1 MGSWAP
7 FGPDPISIC
16 RLWAHPRLPWC
27 DMTTLH
33 IFTWRDVNI
42 QYHFNVCI
50 YIHTHT
56 HIYIYIIN
64 LAVSCS
70 IFMSVTSHIQPWRNM
85 NSSVISFACW
95 FPCSKID
102 FVGIPSRDR
111 KQKWTGQS
119 LRVSH
124 LFPHSNS
131 KCLSDHFWSNPHI
144 SMCRKESAPFRAHV
158 RYVRYIINYI
168 SVVYPLKLSRFPPA
182 ETSVFP
188 AAWHPA
194 IEVLKILPQP
204 SL

>member
-1 MGSWAP
+1 
-7 FGPDPISIC
+7 
-16 RLWAHPRLPWC
+16 
-27 DMTTLH
+27 MTTLH

-50 YIHTHT
+50 YIYTYTHS

-111 KQKWTGQS
+111 KQKWTGHRCGFLTFFLIQIPNVFLIIS
-119 LRVSH
+119 DLILTFQCAGRNPP
-124 LFPHSNS
+124 LFG
-131 KCLSDHFWSNPHI
+131 L
-144 SMCRKESAPFRAHV
+144 M
-158 RYVRYIINYI
+158 
-168 SVVYPLKLSRFPPA
+168 
-182 ETSVFP
+182 
-188 AAWHPA
+188 
-194 IEVLKILPQP
+194 
-204 SL
+204 

>member
-1 MGSWAP
+1 MRHHSYPIHGLMSPIWAGSHFDMPPVSSPSPAMMRHDYITYIYME
-7 FGPDPISIC
+7 GCKYTISFQC
-16 RLWAHPRLPWC
+16 
-27 DMTTLH
+27 M
-33 IFTWRDVNI
+33 
-42 QYHFNVCI
+42 YI
-50 YIHTHT
+50 YIHTHI
-56 HIYIYIIN
+56 HIYIYIYIIN

-131 KCLSDHFWSNPHI
+131 KCLSDHF
-144 SMCRKESAPFRAHV
+144 
-158 RYVRYIINYI
+158 
-168 SVVYPLKLSRFPPA
+168 
-182 ETSVFP
+182 
-188 AAWHPA
+188 
-194 IEVLKILPQP
+194 
-204 SL
+204 